1 MGIKMNERMCNLLEP
16 CETPEAP
23 LCPIQVNTIKHG
35 VWYPGEPVCKSKRFS
50 YLPWLQKQRKIARLK
65 LNEEAGFFTVRMLEE
80 IHTITK
86 NILGADPDEENA
98 EQKWLTQREEKRASN
113 RNRRGRS
120 VSKESTEPGTI
131 RKDMLL

>member
-50 YLPWLQKQRKIARLK
+50 YLTWLQKQRKIARLK

>member
-1 MGIKMNERMCNLLEP
+1 MKERMCNLFEP

-50 YLPWLQKQRKIARLK
+50 HLHWIQKQQKIAHLK
-65 LNEEAGFFTVRMLEE
+65 LTADDGFFTVRMLEE
-80 IHTITK
+80 IHTVTK
-86 NILGADPDEENA
+86 STKGADPDETNA
-98 EQKWLTQREEKRASN
+98 ELKWFALRKEKRAAQ
-113 RNRRGRS
+113 R
-120 VSKESTEPGTI
+120 KQHHSTESKDIAEKETV